1 MKQPNMKP
9 QKSSLREW
17 LESLLWALALVAIF
31 YALFSNTQVYSY
43 SMKPTLLEGD
53 HLLIWR
59 HGTLSRGDIV
69 TFRTNQPITEAER
82 ALLGPIQRIFSMFSN
97 KKTLVKRIIGLPGET
112 IEVRE
117 GKVFIDG
124 QVLEE
129 NYVPEEGT
137 LGDFYLEIPEGM
149 YVLLG
154 DNRQNS
160 LDSRHPQIGPV
171 PKGDII
177 GKALLRYWPFSKIQI
192 F

>member
-82 ALLGPIQRIFSMFSN
+82 ALLGPNQRIFSMF
-97 KKTLVKRIIGLPGET
+97 
-112 IEVRE
+112 
-117 GKVFIDG
+117 
-124 QVLEE
+124 
-129 NYVPEEGT
+129 
-137 LGDFYLEIPEGM
+137 
-149 YVLLG
+149 
-154 DNRQNS
+154 
-160 LDSRHPQIGPV
+160 
-171 PKGDII
+171 
-177 GKALLRYWPFSKIQI
+177 
-192 F
+192 